1 MKLGAL
7 QFIRNQRKAIPP
19 PQLVNL
25 AGKTILIT
33 GANTGIGFE
42 AAKHFARMK
51 PGKLIIACRSKEKG
65 EAAVSLL
72 QKETGFSN
80 VHLRLV
86 DLARFS
92 SVTEFANKFED
103 EEERLD
109 IFVANAALGR
119 TDYVLSEDGWESSV
133 QVNNLSTLL
142 LNIRML
148 PLMIKTGQRFSV
160 EPRLVVVGSGLH
172 YWAKFD
178 KRIAESSEP
187 LKTFSSKEYSTPS
200 VMEARY
206 ADSKVLALF
215 MTRQLAKALEKTPVV
230 ANVVDPGFCIS
241 DFRKELERQFS
252 KKILMDTMEK
262 LLGRSAEAGAAQ
274 YVWAALAE
282 NTNGRMRGAYVD
294 TLAVQEPSDYS
305 LSKEGLELQNK
316 FWGDMTKVLG
326 EADPKVPII
335 LNDLSSSTV

>member
-7 QFIRNQRKAIPP
+7 QFIRNQPLSTLRAR
-19 PQLVNL
+19 LSSSL
-25 AGKTILIT
+25 ARIL
-33 GANTGIGFE
+33 ASAFE

-65 EAAVSLL
+65 EAACL

-187 LKTFSSKEYSTPS
+187 LKTFSSKE
-200 VMEARY
+200 
-206 ADSKVLALF
+206 
-215 MTRQLAKALEKTPVV
+215 TRQLAKALEKT
-230 ANVVDPGFCIS
+230 AGRS
-241 DFRKELERQFS
+241 QRHFRKELERHSWAVQ
-252 KKILMDTMEK
+252 L
-262 LLGRSAEAGAAQ
+262 RRGAAQ

-282 NTNGRMRGAYVD
+282 NTNAGCEEPTVD
-294 TLAVQEPSDYS
+294 TLAVQEPSDDFV
-305 LSKEGLELQNK
+305 E
-316 FWGDMTKVLG
+316 GDMTKVLG